1 MRNHKNK
8 RRLRKAG
15 IKVKAAGKAR
25 MLRHQKM
32 RRVLAFV
39 EKSIEMSEE
48 KLVAVESRGKGGCS
62 IEEVLRRFVFND
74 HLATLYSVLSTYPS
88 GYQRGSVGT
97 SCYWRSRCV
106 CQHCK

>member
-15 IKVKAAGKAR
+15 VMVKAAGKAGT
-25 MLRHQKM
+25 LRQQKM

-62 IEEVLRRFVFND
+62 IEEVLKRFLFND
-74 HLATLYSVLSTYPS
+74 RLAISMKCN
-88 GYQRGSVGT
+88 GSA
-97 SCYWRSRCV
+97 
-106 CQHCK
+106 